1 MDDTEKPDNQAEKP
15 ASESHVVGAA
25 KVIGS
30 VVGKVASLVGAGGA
44 EAAETPA
51 PPAPD
56 TTTEESA
63 APRVKPA
70 PRPRA
75 KAPAPVKTPPK
86 KPVKVKE
93 NLYQAEYLGSGT
105 FKITKAKR
113 TKAKRRQSALKNR
126 RRGSRK

>member
-1 MDDTEKPDNQAEKP
+1 MDDTEKPDNQAEDP
-15 ASESHVVGAA
+15 ASESPVVGAA

-44 EAAETPA
+44 EATETDAEP
-51 PPAPD
+51 
-56 TTTEESA
+56 A

-75 KAPAPVKTPPK
+75 KAAAPVNSPPK
-86 KPVKVKE
+86 KPVKQKE
-93 NLYQAEYLGSGT
+93 NLFQAEYLGSGT
-105 FKITKAKR
+105 FKITKPKR

>member
-15 ASESHVVGAA
+15 ASESPVVGAA

-44 EAAETPA
+44 EAADTAA
-51 PPAPD
+51 PPTPD
-56 TTTEESA
+56 TAGAEPA
-63 APRVKPA
+63 VPRAKPA

-75 KAPAPVKTPPK
+75 KAPAPVNTPPK
-86 KPVKVKE
+86 KPVKQKE
-93 NLYQAEYLGSGT
+93 NLYQAEYMGSGT

>member
-15 ASESHVVGAA
+15 AAESPVVGAA

-30 VVGKVASLVGAGGA
+30 VVGKVASLVGAG
-44 EAAETPA
+44 AAE
-51 PPAPD
+51 
-56 TTTEESA
+56 EVESA
-63 APRVKPA
+63 APPADDTTVAEPAAPRAKPA

-75 KAPAPVKTPPK
+75 KATAPVSAPPK

-113 TKAKRRQSALKNR
+113 TKAKRRQTALKNR

>member
-1 MDDTEKPDNQAEKP
+1 MDDTEKPDNQAENP
-15 ASESHVVGAA
+15 ASESPVVGAA
-25 KVIGS
+25 KVFGS
-30 VVGKVASLVGAGGA
+30 VVGKVASLAGAGGT
-44 EAAETPA
+44 EAAETAA

-56 TTTEESA
+56 AVAEPV
-63 APRVKPA
+63 APRAKPA

-75 KAPAPVKTPPK
+75 KAAAPVKTPPK

>member
-15 ASESHVVGAA
+15 ASESPVVGAA

-30 VVGKVASLVGAGGA
+30 VAGKVAALVGAGAG
-44 EAAETPA
+44 EAAETAA

-56 TTTEESA
+56 ATA
-63 APRVKPA
+63 AEPALPRPKPA

-75 KAPAPVKTPPK
+75 KAAAPVSTPPK

-93 NLYQAEYLGSGT
+93 NLYQAEYMGSGT

-113 TKAKRRQSALKNR
+113 TKTKRRQSALKNR

>member
-1 MDDTEKPDNQAEKP
+1 MDDTEKPDNQAETP
-15 ASESHVVGAA
+15 AAESPVVGAA
-25 KVIGS
+25 KMIGS
-30 VVGKVASLVGAGGA
+30 VVGKVASLVGAGAA
-44 EAAETPA
+44 EEETPA

-56 TTTEESA
+56 TTA
-63 APRVKPA
+63 AEPAVPRAKPA

-75 KAPAPVKTPPK
+75 KATAPVSAPPK

-113 TKAKRRQSALKNR
+113 TKAKRRQTALKNR

>member
-1 MDDTEKPDNQAEKP
+1 MDDTDKPDDQAEKTV
-15 ASESHVVGAA
+15 AESPVVGAA

-30 VVGKVASLVGAGGA
+30 VVGKVASLVGAGGE
-44 EAAETPA
+44 EALESAA
-51 PPAPD
+51 PPVPD
-56 TTTEESA
+56 TTTEEPA
-63 APRVKPA
+63 VPRAKAA

-75 KAPAPVKTPPK
+75 KAKAPVSEPPK
-86 KPVKVKE
+86 KAAKLKE

-113 TKAKRRQSALKNR
+113 TKAKRRQTALKNR

>member
-15 ASESHVVGAA
+15 ASESPVVGAA
-25 KVIGS
+25 KAIGS
-30 VVGKVASLVGAGGA
+30 VVGKVASVVGAGGA
-44 EAAETPA
+44 EAAESPA
-51 PPAPD
+51 PLEPDAATEPAV
-56 TTTEESA
+56 
-63 APRVKPA
+63 PRAKPA

-75 KAPAPVKTPPK
+75 KAAAPVKTPPK

>member
-1 MDDTEKPDNQAEKP
+1 MDDTENPDNQAENP
-15 ASESHVVGAA
+15 ASESPVVGAA

-44 EAAETPA
+44 EAADASTPGA
-51 PPAPD
+51 
-56 TTTEESA
+56 TGEEPA

-70 PRPRA
+70 PRLRA
-75 KAPAPVKTPPK
+75 KATAPVNSPPK
-86 KPVKVKE
+86 KPVKQKE
-93 NLYQAEYLGSGT
+93 NLFQAEYLGSGT
-105 FKITKAKR
+105 FKITKPKR

>member
-1 MDDTEKPDNQAEKP
+1 MDDIEKPDNQAEKP
-15 ASESHVVGAA
+15 ASESPVVGAA
-25 KVIGS
+25 KAIGS

-44 EAAETPA
+44 EGPDTAAPPTPDTAAAEP
-51 PPAPD
+51 
-56 TTTEESA
+56 A
-63 APRVKPA
+63 APRAKPA

-75 KAPAPVKTPPK
+75 KATAPVTSPPK
-86 KPVKVKE
+86 KPVKLKE